1 MKNVIVMFMGLV
13 LMSVCLYAQTD
24 SLWTRFYGG
33 PEYDA
38 CNSVQQT
45 MDGGFILAGMTS
57 SFGAGG
63 MDMYLVRTDPL
74 GDTLWT
80 RTYGGVEDDQANSVQ
95 LSFDGGYI
103 IGGSTQSFGAGE
115 CDFYLVRTDAN
126 GDTLWTKTYGSG
138 GWDECNSVQQVSD
151 SGIILAGCGDSDMY
165 LVRTDSVGDTI
176 WTRSYGT
183 GLSEVCYCVQQTN
196 DGGYILGGRVHQYLY
211 DHDIYVVK
219 VDSAGDTQWAQTF
232 GGSGYDQCKS
242 LIQTNDGSYFIAGA
256 IDDDLISGELI
267 SMFLLKIDSNGDS
280 LWVNYYRDSHWI
292 WPLDTFCN
300 SVKQTTDGG
309 CILGGYSHLGGEIP
323 HPWSVVVKTDSLG
336 TQEWVFKSDTLIQR
350 CNSVLQ
356 ISDSCYIL
364 GGFMR
369 PGSHNPTTYMYL
381 TEFTPNGNVVG
392 IPVDD
397 LIITLNNS
405 TDITLNW
412 SPVMNAQFYHI
423 YKSTVPGGEF
433 GYIGETAD
441 TIYVDVDAVVN
452 ASAGFYYVKTDDEP
466 RPWDVPGNK
475 SQGRKRIHELKKQ

>member
-1 MKNVIVMFMGLV
+1 MKGVFAFVVGLI
-13 LMSVCLYAQTD
+13 LLSVCTFAQPPDTI
-24 SLWTRFYGG
+24 WTRFYGG
-33 PEYDA
+33 PEYDE

-63 MDMYLVRTDPL
+63 RDMYLVRTDSL

-80 RTYGGVEDDQANSVQ
+80 RTYGGVQDDQANSVQ

-138 GWDECNSVQQVSD
+138 GRDECNSVQQVSD
-151 SGIILAGCGDSDMY
+151 GGIVLAGCGNSDMY

-196 DGGYILGGRVHQYLY
+196 DGGYILGGTINQN
-211 DHDIYVVK
+211 DGDIYVLK
-219 VDSAGDTQWAQTF
+219 TDSVGNVIWTRTF
-232 GGSGYDQCKS
+232 GGPNHEGCTS
-242 LIQTNDGSYFIAGA
+242 LVQTGDGCYVLAGTK
-256 IDDDLISGELI
+256 DYYTGHSLS

-280 LWVNYYRDSHWI
+280 LWVNYYGQYN
-292 WPLDTFCN
+292 TFCN

-309 CILGGYSHLGGEIP
+309 YILGGYGGNGGEIP
-323 HPWSVVVKTDSLG
+323 QWRSVVVKTDTLG
-336 TQEWVFKSDTLIQR
+336 TQEWVFISDTLTQK

-364 GGFMR
+364 GGFIW
-369 PGSHNPTTYMYL
+369 PWHYPITDMYL
-381 TEFTPNGNVVG
+381 TEFTPNGNVFG
-392 IPVDD
+392 IPIDD
-397 LIITLNNS
+397 LVITLSSNTN
-405 TDITLNW
+405 ITLSW
-412 SPVMNAQFYHI
+412 STLMNALSYHI
-423 YKSTVPGGEF
+423 YKSTVPGAEF
-433 GYIGETAD
+433 GHIGSTSDTA
-441 TIYVDVDAVVN
+441 YVDVDAVVN
-452 ASAGFYYVKTDDEP
+452 ASAGFYYVTTDYGLP
-466 RPWDVPGNK
+466 WWWDVPGNK
-475 SQGRKRIHELKKQ
+475 SQGRNRIHELE